1 MRFPI
6 LLFCCIFLLA
16 IINIYGVVFGIPDL
30 VLGSGLL
37 FFLPLLAFYYKKLNA
52 SNLNLV
58 AFCCFALVGIFAY
71 SLEESWYYKITGLI
85 CFMSAYIFLGREAL
99 HYTKREQ
106 ASKYMLGYFLL
117 VVMVNSYLLLEHLL
131 QLELYINSQAEYLLY
146 VFYYLN
152 LLLLGGV
159 ALVFYL
165 NSYSRKSV
173 YFITLVL
180 AFIFADV
187 FRDMGEFYLQDTVVV
202 VLGNLLRLAAILFAF
217 LFFVTPEKKLRLLH
231 MI

>member
-1 MRFPI
+1 MKFPLLLICSI
-6 LLFCCIFLLA
+6 LLLALL
-16 IINIYGVVFGIPDL
+16 NIYGVMTGSPYV

-37 FFLPLLAFYYKKLNA
+37 IFLPLLLFYFRKLNA
-52 SNLNLV
+52 SNWNLV
-58 AFCCFALVGIFAY
+58 AFCCFSLAAIFAG
-71 SLEESWYYKITGLI
+71 SLENDWYYKTAGLI

-99 HYTKREQ
+99 HYTRREQ

-117 VVMVNSYLLLEHLL
+117 MLVVNAYLLMEHLL
-131 QLELYINSQAEYLLY
+131 QLEIYISSQAEYVLY
-146 VFYYLN
+146 ILYYLN
-152 LLLLGGV
+152 LLVFGGV
-159 ALVFYL
+159 ALTFYL

-187 FRDMGEFYLQDTVVV
+187 FRDMGEFYLRDTVVV
-202 VLGNLLRLAAILFAF
+202 ILGNLLRFAAILFAF

-231 MI
+231 MV

>member
-1 MRFPI
+1 MKFPV
-6 LLFCCIFLLA
+6 LLICCIVFLALF
-16 IINIYGVVFGIPDL
+16 NIYGVVSESPYL

-37 FFLPLLAFYYKKLNA
+37 LFLPLLGFYFKKLNGA
-52 SNLNLV
+52 NLNLV
-58 AFCCFALVGIFAY
+58 AFCCFALAAIFAN
-71 SLEESWYYKITGLI
+71 SLDESWYYKTSGLI

-99 HYTKREQ
+99 HNTKREH

-117 VVMVNSYLLLEHLL
+117 VLLVNSYLVIEHLL
-131 QLELYINSQAEYLLY
+131 QLELYINSQAEFLLY
-146 VFYYLN
+146 VLYYLN
-152 LLLLGGV
+152 LLVFAGV
-159 ALVFYL
+159 ALIFYL

-202 VLGNLLRLAAILFAF
+202 VLGNLLRFAAIIFAF

>member
-1 MRFPI
+1 MKFQA
-6 LLFCCIFLLA
+6 LLICCLFFLALL
-16 IINIYGVVFGIPDL
+16 NIYGVVSGSAYAVI
-30 VLGSGLL
+30 GSGLF
-37 FFLPLLAFYYKKLNA
+37 FFLPLFVFYFKKLKL
-52 SNLNLV
+52 SNINLV
-58 AFCCFALVGIFAY
+58 AFCGFSLVAIIAG
-71 SLEESWYYKITGLI
+71 SLEESWYYKTAGLI

-99 HYTKREQ
+99 HYIKREQ

-117 VVMVNSYLLLEHLL
+117 VVLLNAYLLLEHLL
-131 QLELYINSQAEYLLY
+131 QLELHISSQVEYVMY
-146 VFYYLN
+146 VLYYLN
-152 LLLLGGV
+152 LLVFGAI

-165 NSYSRKSV
+165 NSYSRKSI

-187 FRDMGEFYLQDTVVV
+187 FRDMGEFYLRDTVVV
-202 VLGNLLRLAAILFAF
+202 VLGNLLRFVAIVFSF